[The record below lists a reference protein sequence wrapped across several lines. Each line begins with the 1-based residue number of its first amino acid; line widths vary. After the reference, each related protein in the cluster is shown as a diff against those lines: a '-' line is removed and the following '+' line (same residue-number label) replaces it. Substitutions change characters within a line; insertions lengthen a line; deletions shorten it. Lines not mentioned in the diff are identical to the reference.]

1 MAVPA
6 MPCGQEFKPEAAI
19 VNYYGPSML
28 LLSSNSLMPFPCFLK
43 LSRSVEVTFSFP
55 YLYYNIDIWLIIGD
69 MLGGHVDDMEK
80 DWTKPIVS
88 IRYYSPASYIIF
100 P

>member
-1 MAVPA
+1 MAVPD
-6 MPCGQEFKPEAAI
+6 MPCGKKFKPEAAI

-55 YLYYNIDIWLIIGD
+55 YLYYNIDI
-69 MLGGHVDDMEK
+69 
-80 DWTKPIVS
+80 
-88 IRYYSPASYIIF
+88 
-100 P
+100 